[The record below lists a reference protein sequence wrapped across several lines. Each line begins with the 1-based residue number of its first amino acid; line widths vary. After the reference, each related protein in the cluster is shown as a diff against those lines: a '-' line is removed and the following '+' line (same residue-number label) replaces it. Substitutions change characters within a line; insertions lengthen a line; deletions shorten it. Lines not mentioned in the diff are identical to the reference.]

1 MWIIQSAVTLT
12 SLCLLLDLV
21 LAVSSQQC
29 PSDDLQRSLKLLV
42 SLPFPQQGFPLFN
55 PSWNEGNKV
64 LPALYLARDQINN
77 RTDLL
82 PCHRLELVTVDG
94 GCDIIPTIAVGTAAG
109 LFREGRTRDLVV
121 GVVGPGCSA
130 SALELANVINESNV
144 EVVQIHGGGSLL
156 LANRTRYNNSLGI
169 LGSTQS
175 FIDLSVALLKR
186 NGWSNIAV
194 LFESSRI
201 YYTSTKEAFISAL
214 DQDQS
219 HVVNVRFVSPVYS
232 TFYPLDG
239 IRNSLS
245 RIVFVFTAVSHLR
258 RILCLA
264 YHQGLVHPAYQWV
277 IISHRLSDIVN
288 VGDSETLSDTMTF
301 MYDGQNYTCSLQAI
315 RDVSLNATFLIN
327 YQLFSDSKSSD
338 RFANT
343 TFDKFLDL
351 YRERVEEYNVKTTY
365 WSYYFYDAVWAWAR
379 VLHRLTVNNSKLF
392 DNFEY
397 GNRTLARAILEQFYA
412 SDFVFEGMSGRIT
425 FNPKNGFYNRTFY
438 LYQIVDG
445 IERRI
450 GYSDGNGIQIL
461 EGESPVVISDD
472 VRADKSVS
480 HVLIGIFAF
489 LHFLFFLII
498 LILHI
503 LTVVYRHSKS
513 VKASSPNLSHFA
525 FSGAYLFIFA
535 LMLFLFLQENEQPLS
550 VGGPVCH
557 AVWVWLFPISF
568 TLVIGTT
575 IVRTWRL
582 YRIFNH
588 YLDPGR
594 FISNPALVSMLLI
607 MLSMDIVIATVWTAV
622 DPRRLIIVQ
631 DTIEN
636 GKAREE
642 VIIRTCRSNNDGIW
656 ISLSVSYKVVQLLI
670 TVILA
675 LLTRHI
681 PNKTFATTTL
691 QVFSYVYS
699 TVFGIGF
706 SLYFFF
712 LFFSDASYRLDPNIN
727 YAILYITGTIMVVL
741 FIVCVFGPPLVPII
755 RDKSGIKNIHLSE
768 KFTAVSLTRNRDQ
781 KRKQSETEDEE
792 NARVRKTSAD
802 ALL

>member
-1 MWIIQSAVTLT
+1 MRWIVQSAVTLT

-29 PSDDLQRSLKLLV
+29 PSDGLQRSLKLLV
-42 SLPFPQQGFPLFN
+42 SLPFPQQEFPLFD
-55 PSWNEGNKV
+55 PSWNEGNRV

-94 GCDIIPTIAVGTAAG
+94 GCDIIPTIAVSTAAG
-109 LFREGRTRDLVV
+109 LFREGQTRDQVV

-130 SALELANVINESNV
+130 SALELANVISESKV

-175 FIDLSVALLKR
+175 FIDLSIALLKK

-214 DQDQS
+214 NQDPS
-219 HVVNVRFVSPVYS
+219 HSVTVRFVSPVYS
-232 TFYPLDG
+232 TFYPLNG
-239 IRNSLS
+239 VRNSLS

-264 YHQGLVHPAYQWV
+264 YHQGLIHPAYQWV
-277 IISHRLSDIVN
+277 IISHRLSDII
-288 VGDSETLSDTMTF
+288 GDSKTLSNTMTF
-301 MYDGQNYTCSLQAI
+301 MYDRQNYTCSLQEI
-315 RDVSLNATFLIN
+315 RDGSLHATFLIN
-327 YQLFSDSKSSD
+327 YELLSDSKSSD
-338 RFANT
+338 RFANM
-343 TFDKFLDL
+343 TFDEFLDL
-351 YRERVEEYNVKTTY
+351 YRERAEENNVTTTY
-365 WSYYFYDAVWAWAR
+365 WSYYFYDAIWAWAR

-397 GNRTLARAILEQFYA
+397 GNRTLARAILEEFYA

-425 FNPKNGFYNRTFY
+425 FNPSNGFYNRTFY

-445 IERRI
+445 IERRV
-450 GYSDGNGIQIL
+450 GYSDGNGIQLL

-472 VRADKSVS
+472 VRADTSVS

-498 LILHI
+498 LVLHI

-525 FSGAYLFIFA
+525 FSGAYLFIFS
-535 LMLFLFLQENEQPLS
+535 LMLFLFLQEREQLPS
-550 VGGPVCH
+550 VSGPICH
-557 AVWVWLFPISF
+557 TVWAWLFPISF

-607 MLSMDIVIATVWTAV
+607 MLSVDIVIAILWTAV
-622 DPRRLIIVQ
+622 DQRQVIIAQ

-636 GKAREE
+636 GLAKEE
-642 VIIRTCRSNNDGIW
+642 VIIRTCRSDNDSIW
-656 ISLSVSYKVVQLLI
+656 ISLIVSYKVALLLI

-699 TVFGIGF
+699 AVFGIGF

-712 LFFSDASYRLDPNIN
+712 LFFSSASYRLDSNIN

-755 RDKSGIKNIHLSE
+755 HDKNIHLSE
-768 KFTAVSLTRNRDQ
+768 KFTVLSLTRNRDRQ
-781 KRKQSETEDEE
+781 RKQSETKDEE
-792 NARVRKTSAD
+792 NARVRKTSTD

>member
-1 MWIIQSAVTLT
+1 MKWIVQSAVAVTT
-12 SLCLLLDLV
+12 LCLLLDLV

-29 PSDDLQRSLKLLV
+29 PSDDLQRTLKLLV
-42 SLPFPQQGFPLFN
+42 SLPFPQLEFPLFD
-55 PSWNEGNKV
+55 PSWNEGNRV
-64 LPALYLARDQINN
+64 LPALHLARDQINN

-82 PCHRLELVTVDG
+82 PCHQLELITVDG
-94 GCDIIPTIAVGTAAG
+94 GCDIIPTIAVSTAAG
-109 LFREGRTRDLVV
+109 LFREGQTRDRVV

-130 SALELANVINESNV
+130 SALELANVIRESRV

-156 LANRTRYNNSLGI
+156 LANRTRYNYSLGI

-201 YYTSTKEAFISAL
+201 YYTSTKEAFLYAL
-214 DQDQS
+214 NQDTS
-219 HVVNVRFVSPVYS
+219 HAVTVRFVSPVYS

-245 RIVFVFTAVSHLR
+245 RIVFVFTSLPHLR

-264 YHQGLVHPAYQWV
+264 YHEGLIHSAYQWV
-277 IISHRLSDIVN
+277 IISHRLSDIIA
-288 VGDSETLSDTMTF
+288 TLSDTMTF
-301 MYDGQNYTCSLQAI
+301 TYDRRNYTCTIGEI
-315 RDVSLNATFLIN
+315 RDISLHATFLIN
-327 YQLFSDSKSSD
+327 YELISDSKTSD

-343 TFDKFLDL
+343 TFDEFLDL
-351 YRERVEEYNVKTTY
+351 YRERAEEYNVTTTY

-397 GNRTLARAILEQFYA
+397 GNRTLAGEILEEFYA
-412 SDFVFEGMSGRIT
+412 NDFVFEGMSGRIT
-425 FNPKNGFYNRTFY
+425 FNPSNGFFNRTFY

-445 IERRI
+445 KERRI
-450 GYSDGNGIQIL
+450 GYSDGSSIQLFEEPI
-461 EGESPVVISDD
+461 VISDD
-472 VRADKSVS
+472 VRADTSVS
-480 HVLIGIFAF
+480 HWLIGIFAF

-498 LILHI
+498 LILHV
-503 LTVVYRHSKS
+503 LTVVYRASKS

-535 LMLFLFLQENEQPLS
+535 LMLFLFLQMREHSANIS
-550 VGGPVCH
+550 GPICH
-557 AVWVWLFPISF
+557 TVWVWLFPISF

-588 YLDPGR
+588 YLDPGP

-607 MLSMDIVIATVWTAV
+607 MLSVDVVIATVWTAV
-622 DPRRLIIVQ
+622 DPRQLIITQ

-636 GKAREE
+636 GLAREE
-642 VIIRTCRSNNDGIW
+642 VTIRTCRSENDSIW
-656 ISLSVSYKVVQLLI
+656 LSLMLSYKVILLLI

-699 TVFGIGF
+699 ATFAIGF
-706 SLYFFF
+706 ALYFFF
-712 LFFSDASYRLDPNIN
+712 LFLSSASYRLDSNIN
-727 YAILYITGTIMVVL
+727 YAILYIMGTIMVVL
-741 FIVCVFGPPLVPII
+741 FIVCVFGPPLVPVI
-755 RDKSGIKNIHLSE
+755 RDKSGVKNIHLSE
-768 KFTAVSLTRNRDQ
+768 KLTVLSLTRNRDQ
-781 KRKQSETEDEE
+781 QRKQSETEDEV
-792 NARVRKTSAD
+792 NTRVRKTSAD
-802 ALL
+802 ALLY